1 MITMIQKLVVFRGP
15 VPALMLAGLMSLLLG
30 CAGAPPQRNPVPVEL
45 VDEAVVPGI
54 DRARYPG
61 DSPPPWSE
69 EWLEEATEEE
79 LARRFGS
86 IMHVEHH
93 YLAIS
98 GGGANGAYG
107 AGILV
112 GWTEAGDRP
121 EFTVVTGISTGA
133 LTAPFAFLG
142 PDYDDELQE
151 VYTTF
156 ETADLVESRGFL
168 ALFRRDATVGSAP
181 LRAMIAEF
189 VDDEMIARIAAEHA
203 KGRLLVI
210 GTTNLDTM
218 RPIVWNITLIAAS
231 NVPDRGELIRDILLA
246 SASIPAGLPPVMFEV
261 EVNGQR
267 YDEMHVDGGTTSQ
280 VFFYPAGLDW
290 GKLLTLFDVP
300 GRPDLYVI
308 RNARIEPRYKTTDR
322 RATAIAMRALTS
334 LLRTQGIADL
344 YRIYTTAQRDGLE
357 YHGAAIPD
365 DFTLEATEM
374 FDVVYMREL
383 FNLGYERARVG
394 YPWTEH
400 PPGM

>member
-1 MITMIQKLVVFRGP
+1 M
-15 VPALMLAGLMSLLLG
+15 PA
-30 CAGAPPQRNPVPVEL
+30 EL
-45 VDEAVVPGI
+45 VDVAVVPGI

-61 DSPPPWSE
+61 DALPPCSE
-69 EWLEEATEEE
+69 EWSEEATEEE
-79 LARRFGS
+79 LAGRYGS
-86 IMHVEHH
+86 IMHTEHH

-142 PDYDDELQE
+142 PDYDDELRE
-151 VYTTF
+151 VYTIF
-156 ETADLVESRGFL
+156 ETADLIESRGRL
-168 ALFRRDATVGSAP
+168 ALFRRDATVDSAP
-181 LRAMIAEF
+181 LRAMIAKY

-203 KGRLLVI
+203 KGRSLVI

-218 RPIVWNITLIAAS
+218 RPIVWNITRIAAS
-231 NVPDRGELIRDILLA
+231 DAPDRGELIRDILLA
-246 SASIPAGLPPVMFEV
+246 SAAIPAALPPVMFEV
-261 EVNGQR
+261 EANGQR

-290 GKLLTLFDVP
+290 GQLLEEFDVH

-322 RATAIAMRALTS
+322 RATAIAARALSS

-344 YRIYTTAQRDGLE
+344 YRIYTTAQRDGLD

-365 DFTLEATEM
+365 DFTLEPTEM
-374 FDVVYMREL
+374 FDVVYMGEL
-383 FNLGYERARVG
+383 FNLGYERALAG